1 MEKKTKIIVLGS
13 GLVGAPMCIDLTKE
27 SDFEVTAA
35 DIDSTSLKSLEKR
48 SSLVKTTQV
57 DLSQAE
63 TGRELVKPYDLVISA
78 VPGHM
83 GFQTLKAVIEAKK
96 DVVDIAFF
104 PEDPFLLDA
113 VAKENDVTAVVDCGV
128 APGLCNIIL
137 GYLETRLDQ
146 IDRYVCYVGG
156 LPKVR
161 QWPYEYKAVFSPK
174 DVLEEYTRPARFVE
188 FGHEVVEPALSGVE
202 LLDFPRAGTLEAFN
216 TDGLRSLAKTMNI
229 TFMKEKTLRFP
240 GHAELMRVFRES
252 GFFSTEPVE
261 IDGEEVN
268 PLAFTSKLLFDQWT
282 LKEGEEDFTVMQ
294 VIIEGR
300 KGVSR
305 VRYVFDLYDE
315 YDRETGTSSMA
326 RTTGYTCAIAARQ
339 VLNRLFTQKGICPP
353 EFIGR
358 TDGCYKN
365 VISECEKRNIHL
377 TETVVELE
385 EAQNPA
391 AASPQSWDEST

>member
-13 GLVGAPMCIDLTKE
+13 GLVGAPMCIDLAKE
-27 SDFEVTAA
+27 SNFEVTAA
-35 DIDSTSLKSLEKR
+35 DLDKASFKDLEKGDA
-48 SSLVKTTQV
+48 LIKTAQV

-63 TGRELVKPYDLVISA
+63 TVRELVKPYDLVISA

-83 GFQTLKAVIEAKK
+83 GFQTLKTVIEAKK

-104 PEDPFLLDA
+104 PEDPFLLDTA
-113 VAKENDVTAVVDCGV
+113 AKENNVTAVVDCGV

-146 IDRYVCYVGG
+146 IDQYVCYVGG

-161 QWPYEYKAVFSPK
+161 QWPYEYKAVFSPQ

-282 LKEGEEDFTVMQ
+282 LKEDEEDFTVMQ

-300 KGVSR
+300 KGMSR
-305 VRYVFDLYDE
+305 FRYMYDLYDE

-326 RTTGYTCAIAARQ
+326 RTTGYTCTIVARQ
-339 VLNRLFTQKGICPP
+339 VLNGLFSQKGICPP

-358 TDGCYKN
+358 TEGCYN
-365 VISECEKRNIHL
+365 NMISMCEERNIHFRI
-377 TETVVELE
+377 
-385 EAQNPA
+385 
-391 AASPQSWDEST
+391 QSQKILADDLM